1 MIFFQNKKT
10 SRGFTLLEVLVA
22 TFIITISMIGIV
34 GLFQQTVFNTV
45 FSASKLTA
53 AYLAQEGIEIVRNIR
68 DENWLRMRGDLN
80 AQWDENIPDSG
91 DWEADYSSHSLVS
104 DYGTGTNLN
113 LVTGS
118 GFYGYDPGIPT
129 HFKRKITVSK
139 SDISVPADGQPDMIK
154 VIVQVEWTEKN
165 QAHYLTAQENLYNW
179 R

>member
-45 FSASKLTA
+45 FSTSKLTA

-104 DYGTGTNLN
+104 SYGTGTNLN

-118 GFYGYDPGIPT
+118 GFYGYTAGIPT

-139 SDISVPADGQPDMIK
+139 SDISVPADDQPDMIK